1 MIQVT
6 IAHSSNG
13 LNFLQRQLDD
23 KNLKKASTRA
33 LNKAVAKGNTLYRRM
48 ISEHYNIKPTHIR
61 SSIILKKAT
70 YNKAETSISGNI
82 RPLSLSRFNP
92 QFVNGR
98 SVISIRSVRNRE
110 TGRRTLQQTARN
122 ASRNEQAGGGV
133 SIEIKKGSRKVIPYA
148 FLTKSQAN
156 TGVEKQIFARGK
168 YAGGKFQ
175 KAKERFPIT
184 AMKTTSVFGILTHDP
199 IQKKIET
206 ESKET
211 LQREFER
218 QIYLLTRR

>member
-13 LNFLQRQLDD
+13 LALLQRQLEDR
-23 KNLKKASTRA
+23 NLKKASTRA
-33 LNKAVAKGNTLYRRM
+33 LNKAIATGNTLYRRM
-48 ISEHYNIKPTHIR
+48 ISEYYNIKPIDIR
-61 SSIILKKAT
+61 NSIVLKKAT
-70 YNKAETSISGNI
+70 YSQNEASISGNFK
-82 RPLSLSRFNP
+82 PLSLSRFNP

-98 SVISIRSVRNRE
+98 SVISIRSVRNKE

-122 ASRNEQAGGGV
+122 ARKNEQAGGGV

-199 IQKKIET
+199 IQRKIET